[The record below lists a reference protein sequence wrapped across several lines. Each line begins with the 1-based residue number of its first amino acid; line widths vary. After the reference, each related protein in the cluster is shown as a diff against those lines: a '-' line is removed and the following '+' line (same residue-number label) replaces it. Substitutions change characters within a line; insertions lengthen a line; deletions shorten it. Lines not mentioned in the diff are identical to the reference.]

1 MTKHNKNCLSGNF
14 PLNVWNGNRI
24 KVYVLTRCDNPKSDG
39 LTKLGGTNYKIN
51 VEKANKYY
59 VFPSSIHNLFLY

>member
-1 MTKHNKNCLSGNF
+1 MTKHNKNCLLGNF

-24 KVYVLTRCDNPKSDG
+24 KAYVLTRCDNLRSDG
-39 LTKLGGTNYKIN
+39 LTKLGTNYKVN

-59 VFPSSIHNLFLY
+59 VFLSSIHNLFLY